1 MNEDI
6 SRTADEIK
14 ARLEAEEQQQ
24 VKIAVFGQP
33 GAGKSSLINSLMGD
47 MSSCTGV
54 GNDTTVEA
62 ALYTYNGVI
71 LADLPGYDTAK
82 FPAKEYLQSFDLL
95 DYDAFLFVFNGKF
108 HAADVQLFREVS
120 NVSSA
125 CLLVRTGLDSIFD
138 RNKTIEA
145 LKAEIVQDTCAQ
157 LGQQLTV
164 QFVSNRS
171 GAGLEQLI
179 LALETILPTAKRE
192 RFIRSVKVHTQQ
204 IITEK
209 YLVCEKLVAKYA
221 WLAAANAVNPI
232 PGLDVS
238 IDLKLMNKMFDE
250 IKRTYGLD
258 EAKLDKFRGVLPM
271 AERVLAMGTKEGMT
285 TVMKK
290 YIGKQGVEGL
300 AKYIPYAGQA
310 VAMGIGYVLTSNIG
324 KRYLDDCQELATEIL
339 ESKLH
344 NV

>member
-1 MNEDI
+1 MNADI
-6 SRTADEIK
+6 SKTADEIR
-14 ARLEAEEQQQ
+14 ARLEAEEQEQ

-33 GAGKSSLINSLMGD
+33 GAGKSSLINSLLGD

-54 GNDTTVEA
+54 GNDTTTQA
-62 ALYTYNGVI
+62 DLYIYNGI
-71 LADLPGYDTAK
+71 IMADLPGYDTAK
-82 FPAKEYLQSFDLL
+82 FPAQDYLQRFDLL

-108 HAADVQLFREVS
+108 HAADVLLFAEVS
-120 NVSSA
+120 NVNNA

-138 RNKTIEA
+138 RNKTIET
-145 LKAEIVQDTCAQ
+145 LKQEIVQDVCVQ
-157 LGQQLTV
+157 LGQQLAV

-179 LALETILPTAKRE
+179 TALETMLPTAKRE
-192 RFIRSVKVHTQQ
+192 RFIRSVKAHTQQ
-204 IITEK
+204 IIAEK

-250 IKRTYGLD
+250 IKSAYGLD

-271 AERVLAMGTKEGMT
+271 AERVLKMGTKEGMS
-285 TVMKK
+285 VIMKK

-310 VAMGIGYVLTSNIG
+310 VAISIGYVLTSNLG
-324 KRYLDDCQELATEIL
+324 KRYLDDCRELAAAIL
-339 ESKLH
+339 EEKLH
-344 NV
+344 KM